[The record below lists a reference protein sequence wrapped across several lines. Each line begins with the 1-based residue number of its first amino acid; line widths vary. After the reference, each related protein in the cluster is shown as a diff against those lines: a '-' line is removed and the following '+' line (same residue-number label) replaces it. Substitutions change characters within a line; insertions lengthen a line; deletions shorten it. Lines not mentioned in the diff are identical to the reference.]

1 MVSLTQR
8 HATGFVTPVSLTPVS
23 LTELDL
29 PEAPLDLP
37 GTQQGTEVSID
48 LQGEQQD
55 AAVGD
60 EFIKPVV
67 ENVEEGMKDEAK
79 PILRRS
85 VRERKATRKFTYSR
99 MGIPDMGAEALE
111 AFADLMEAAEPIT
124 YRAALESPNR
134 ELWRGAIDD
143 ELESLRVNHTWTLEK
158 LPSGKNLVGCK
169 WIFKLKTLPNGST
182 KHKARLV
189 AKGYSQ
195 IEGVDFD
202 ETYAPVVKFQSL
214 RMLLAIANEL
224 DMHVHQMDVKTAYLH
239 GELEQE
245 IYMKQP
251 EGAKDAGNPS
261 LVCKL
266 KKSLYGL

>member
-37 GTQQGTEVSID
+37 GTHQGTEVSID

-85 VRERKATRKFTYSR
+85 VRERKATRKFTYSQ

-111 AFADLMEAAEPIT
+111 ALQT
-124 YRAALESPNR
+124 
-134 ELWRGAIDD
+134 
-143 ELESLRVNHTWTLEK
+143 
-158 LPSGKNLVGCK
+158 
-169 WIFKLKTLPNGST
+169 
-182 KHKARLV
+182 
-189 AKGYSQ
+189 
-195 IEGVDFD
+195 
-202 ETYAPVVKFQSL
+202 
-214 RMLLAIANEL
+214 
-224 DMHVHQMDVKTAYLH
+224 
-239 GELEQE
+239 
-245 IYMKQP
+245 
-251 EGAKDAGNPS
+251 
-261 LVCKL
+261 
-266 KKSLYGL
+266 